1 MAIDKIDIKEEGEK
15 QLYDK
20 DWFNFEFDNCF
31 VDLNEP
37 VKRPETLISI
47 GQHSFGDKTYP
58 TTIMSAGEF
67 SVISAPSKSK
77 KSFLKSFFAA
87 SYIGGKSN
95 NYFPE
100 IKGHRKEDVYIIDC
114 DTEQS
119 KYYSKFT
126 FQRTEKIVGEKY
138 KNYLPFKM
146 RHLTPEQR
154 VAFIDN
160 ILNSNKYKGKVK
172 LVFIDGI
179 ADLIDDTNDL
189 VMSNYIAGKLLKWT
203 DKMDIHVNVIIHNV
217 YGSKKPTGHL
227 GSAVVKKAE
236 TVIQLEQAD
245 ENDDTREIIKVTNP
259 YSRGMSFHPFYF
271 KINKKD
277 SLPYECDEVG
287 NIIGINED
295 FRNEFVPEKKIKPIT
310 PKEAFGEPEDDNQD
324 VPF

>member
-20 DWFNFEFDNCF
+20 DWFNREFENSF
-31 VDLNEP
+31 VDLNKKVE
-37 VKRPETLISI
+37 RPETLISI
-47 GQHSFGDKTYP
+47 GSHSYGGNVYP

-67 SVISAPSKSK
+67 SVITAPSKSK
-77 KSFLKSFFAA
+77 KSFIKSFFSAVYA
-87 SYIGGKSN
+87 GGNTEKF
-95 NYFPE
+95 FPE
-100 IKGHRKEDVYIIDC
+100 IKGHRKEDVYIVDC

-119 KYYSKFT
+119 KYYSHFT
-126 FQRTEKIVGEKY
+126 FQRTQKISGHPYKY
-138 KNYLPFKM
+138 YLPFKL

-154 VAFIDN
+154 VAFIDH
-160 ILNSNKYKGKVK
+160 LLKHPKYKGKVK

-189 VMSNYIAGKLLKWT
+189 VMSNYIAGKLLQWT
-203 DKMDIHVNVIIHNV
+203 DVLNIHVNVIIHNV

-245 ENDDTREIIKVTNP
+245 ENDDLREIIKVTNP
-259 YSRGMSFHPFYF
+259 YSRGRSFDPFFF
-271 KINKKD
+271 KINKSD
-277 SLPYECDEVG
+277 SLPYECDEMG

-295 FRNEFVPEKKIKPIT
+295 FRNQFVPEKKIKPAT
-310 PKEAFGEPEDDNQD
+310 PQEAFEEPEDNND